1 MSRQVPLR
9 RRVRVVT
16 AALLYQYRFF
26 REHPQEFNSAAHLL
40 EEDPKVV
47 EEALEFF
54 HRVLPHYEEIDS
66 AIDRFARWN
75 PERLDLTDRAVI
87 ILGIYELLH
96 TDTDPPVVINEA
108 VEVAKMLSGGTS
120 YRFVNAVLDKVAK
133 EAANGAL

>member
-1 MSRQVPLR
+1 MTQQLPLR

-26 REHPQEFNSAAHLL
+26 KENPEGFNSAAHLI

-47 EEALEFF
+47 EEAMEWF
-54 HRVLPHYEEIDS
+54 RAVLPHYEEIDPMV
-66 AIDRFARWN
+66 DRFARWD
-75 PERLDLTDRAVI
+75 PRRLDLTDRAVI

-96 TDTDPPVVINEA
+96 TDIDTAVAINEA

-133 EAANGAL
+133 EVRGNAL